1 MRRFVLAFVG
11 GVCAVQTLPAWPT
24 GHSNVVVGV
33 ALAGLAL
40 LCTWWCRRRPII
52 IAVCSGLLWAG
63 WHAQLGLAA
72 RLPAALD
79 GASFALDGI
88 VRDLPINRAGAR
100 HFELELRAVA
110 RGRHAGPAL
119 RRVALADYGHEL
131 GLAAGTRCILHAR
144 LRTPRGTHNPAGVD
158 RERMLFAR
166 RIDATGYVIAHSA
179 NRCLPRGVGGAL
191 DRLRA
196 RLAQAIGA
204 SVGDDATGGVLRALG
219 VGERTGMSERQ
230 WQVLQAT
237 GTTHVVSISGL
248 HVSMVALVGGLLG
261 RVLWSLSPALTRRVP
276 APSLGAGVGLA
287 TAGAYAL
294 LAGFTVP
301 TQRTL
306 LMLGCLWWQRR
317 RGQRLLNADGLVL
330 ALGVV
335 VLCDPLAVLTASC
348 WLSFG
353 AMAALVGAS
362 ALLRDGAL
370 LTRLLGM
377 HLWLAFALAPLLAFV
392 TPFLAW
398 TSPLAN
404 LVVVPLVTWVVVPLV
419 LGGIV
424 LALSGLPLA
433 DACWQLAGRIWE
445 FGWSGLEILADS
457 APAWRLPHAVSP
469 AAALLVV
476 FGLILLWLPLGR
488 ARVWLVPLLGLSP
501 WLAAPAPPA
510 HGTAWVNVLDV
521 GQGLAVLVRTRSH
534 ALLYDAGPRGRG
546 GGDAG
551 KSVVL
556 PNLRAWGVWRL
567 DRLVLSHAD
576 IDHAGGAD
584 AVLAGVHVAALML
597 SPRDPRDPGA
607 TSATRCR
614 AGQAWAWDAVRFE
627 VLHPASQS
635 AGDDNQLS
643 CVLRI
648 TSAGGRR
655 VLLTGDIDTS
665 AEHQL
670 LAGGANLA
678 ADVLLAPHHGS
689 AGSSSP
695 AFVTAVRPRHVVHT
709 AAFGNRYGFPAA
721 AVRERYAA
729 FDTVQH
735 VTGEHG
741 AVLFELGHGPIA
753 WTRWRTAFRRYWHAR
768 VTAAPPRSLP

>member
-11 GVCAVQTLPAWPT
+11 GVCAVQTLPAWPD
-24 GHSNVVVGV
+24 GHSNVLVGV

-40 LCTWWCRRRPII
+40 LCAWWCRDRPII
-52 IAVCSGLLWAG
+52 VAVCSGLLWAG

-72 RLPAALD
+72 RLPAVYD
-79 GASFALDGI
+79 GAAFALDGV
-88 VRDLPINRAGAR
+88 VRDLPISRAGAR
-100 HFELELRAVA
+100 HFELELHAVA
-110 RGRHAGPAL
+110 RGRHAGPAM
-119 RRVALADYGHEL
+119 RRVALADYGNEL
-131 GLAAGTRCILHAR
+131 ALAAGTRCTLHAR
-144 LRTPRGTHNPAGVD
+144 LRTPRGTHNPAGAD

-166 RIDATGYVIAHSA
+166 RIDATGYVIAHPA
-179 NRCLPRGVGGAL
+179 NRCEQRRYGGAL
-191 DRLRA
+191 GRLRE

-204 SVGDDATGGVLRALG
+204 SVGDAATAGVLRALG

-230 WQVLQAT
+230 WEVLQAT

-261 RVLWSLSPALTRRVP
+261 GALWRLSPALTRRLP
-276 APSLGAGVGLA
+276 APALGAGVGLA

-306 LMLGCLWWQRR
+306 LMLGCLCWQRS

-377 HLWLAFALAPLLAFV
+377 HLWLAIALAPLLAFV

-419 LGGIV
+419 LAGIV
-424 LALSGLPLA
+424 LALPGLPQA
-433 DACWQLAGRIWE
+433 AACWQLAGRVWE
-445 FGWSGLEILADS
+445 FGWAGLAMLADS

-469 AAALLVV
+469 AAALLVAL
-476 FGLILLWLPLGR
+476 GLVLLWLPLGR
-488 ARVWLVPLLGLSP
+488 ARVWLVPLLCLSP

-510 HGTAWVNVLDV
+510 PGTAWVGVLDV

-584 AVLAGVHVAALML
+584 AVLAGVHVASLML
-597 SPRDPRDPGA
+597 SPRDPRPTA
-607 TSATRCR
+607 ATRCL
-614 AGQAWAWDAVRFE
+614 AGQVWVWDAVRFE
-627 VLHPASQS
+627 VLHPAPDMV
-635 AGDDNQLS
+635 GDDNQLS
-643 CVLRI
+643 CVLRV

-655 VLLTGDIDTS
+655 VLLTGDIDSS
-665 AEHQL
+665 AEHRL
-670 LAGGANLA
+670 VAAGADLA

-689 AGSSSP
+689 PGSSSP
-695 AFVTAVRPRHVVHT
+695 AFVAAVRPRLVVHT
-709 AAFGNRYGFPAA
+709 AAYGNRYGFPAA
-721 AVRERYAA
+721 SVRRRYAA
-729 FDTVQH
+729 IGSMQH

-741 AVLFELGHGPIA
+741 ALLFELGHGPIS
-753 WTRWRTAFRRYWHAR
+753 WTGSRTVFRRYWHAR
-768 VTAAPPRSLP
+768 PSAAPQLSLP